1 MMLLA
6 TSDMVAGKDIME
18 TLGLVK
24 GNSVQSRNIGRDMIA
39 GLRNIVGGEMKEYA
53 EMLVHSREIATEA
66 MVEEAKQLGADAV
79 VGVRYATSSVM
90 DGTSEVLVYGTAVKF
105 K

>member
-6 TSDMVAGKDIME
+6 TSDIVAGKDIVE

-53 EMLVHSREIATEA
+53 EMLVRSREIATEA

-79 VGVRYATSSVM
+79 VGIRYATSSVM

-105 K
+105 R

>member
-1 MMLLA
+1 MLMSTTDTITGREIL
-6 TSDMVAGKDIME
+6 E

-24 GNSVQSRNIGRDMIA
+24 GNSVQSRNFGRDFVA

-53 EMLVHSREIATEA
+53 EMLVRSREIATKGMEDEA
-66 MVEEAKQLGADAV
+66 IQLGADAI
-79 VGVRYATSSVM
+79 VGVRFTTSSVM
-90 DGTSEVLVYGTAVKF
+90 DGTSEVLAYGTAVKL

>member
-1 MMLLA
+1 MLLA
-6 TSDMVAGKDIME
+6 TSDIVAGKDIMA

-53 EMLVHSREIATEA
+53 EMLVRSREIATEA

-105 K
+105 R